1 MSGTQVGLVII
12 GRNEGPRLERC
23 LASAAGRGL
32 PCAYVDSGS
41 TDGSVLA
48 AKRAQ
53 AIVIELDTSLPFS
66 AARARNAG
74 FRALKAAA
82 PTLDYVQFIDGDCE
96 LAAGWIEAARD
107 FLNAHPDVAIVCGR
121 RRERFPQ
128 HSIYNRVCDIEWN
141 TPVGEVQMCGGDFLA
156 RVAAFEAVG
165 GFRDSLIAGEEP
177 DLCLCLTQAS
187 WRIWRLDHE
196 MTLHD
201 AAISTFS
208 QWWRRAIRSG
218 HAFAEV
224 SSLHR
229 DRDFAWHRN
238 VTSAL
243 TWTGIMIA
251 PLAGALL
258 VDGRAILGALVI
270 PLQIHRIARRQTLN
284 GRPDYGYG
292 ALILIG
298 KVAETWGILKFYG
311 RRLRREKSGL
321 IEYK

>member
-177 DLCLCLTQAS
+177 DLCLRLTQAS

-224 SSLHR
+224 SFLHR

-243 TWTGIMIA
+243 AWTGIMIA